1 MLVEIDLLEAKRLKL
16 TINQFLLIK
25 LIIDEVNINTYKNVV
40 NIKDEDI
47 NKLIKS
53 KILTPNSKYS
63 DSLDSL
69 ELTDEILSFIKKKD
83 FFDEFYE
90 LYPTSVIRSDGSKD
104 YLRTDMNRSRVAYN
118 KIIGKSESKHELI
131 MSALKNEISE
141 RRAMNKMG
149 YMKRMF
155 KWLTSEE
162 YMTYAEKKSDTQ
174 EVKNTATYGTEVV

>member
-1 MLVEIDLLEAKRLKL
+1 
-16 TINQFLLIK
+16 
-25 LIIDEVNINTYKNVV
+25 
-40 NIKDEDI
+40 
-47 NKLIKS
+47 
-53 KILTPNSKYS
+53 
-63 DSLDSL
+63 L

-174 EVKNTATYGTEVV
+174 EVKNTATYGTEVVL